1 MKAVRS
7 MDTSGTISTS
17 CSDAMSSNSAGVIE
31 VLSEGGRAI
40 SLDLL
45 VITFSYKWSVCRWL
59 RKCDESGG
67 GKRLQSATRDDAFM
81 LRRGHV
87 R

>member
-1 MKAVRS
+1 

-40 SLDLL
+40 SLNLFVTTL
-45 VITFSYKWSVCRWL
+45 SYKWPVNNCEKVMKAEVVAR
-59 RKCDESGG
+59 G
-67 GKRLQSATRDDAFM
+67 SATRDDAFT
-81 LRRGHV
+81 LRRDHV
-87 R
+87 G